1 MNMQRKVLGF
11 KQYKEQMHD
20 KFQKLYASYSSSTS
34 RYDSEVHE
42 CFDSLLTYLS
52 SFHIINLTEQR
63 ALYQIVK
70 SISQFQT

>member
-11 KQYKEQMHD
+11 KQYKEKTHD
-20 KFQKLYASYSSSTS
+20 IFQQLYASYSSSTS

-52 SFHIINLTEQR
+52 SFHIIDLTEQHV
-63 ALYQIVK
+63 L
-70 SISQFQT
+70 